1 MDRIRVGIEVFLP
14 IQSADLV
21 DGGQLPI
28 EHQLRA
34 VLGNA
39 RLGFGSRLFTAG
51 LSLLGRAFFE
61 SGIFLELLGHHLFQF
76 YPR

>member
-28 EHQLRA
+28 EYGEARA

-39 RLGFGSRLFTAG
+39 HLGFRSRFTAG
-51 LSLLGRAFFE
+51 LRLLGRAFFE
-61 SGIFLELLGHHLFQF
+61 RGIFLELLGHHLFQF